1 VFTGIGVN
9 EAVTLRFSLFIGFDS
24 FKTTLEDF
32 VLV

>member
-1 VFTGIGVN
+1 VN

-32 VLV
+32 VLVQVSE